1 MLRGIDLEVL
11 RGETVALAVD
21 EFCDIIDAVMK
32 PLTGLLAKNSFYGG
46 STILGDGSIMLLL
59 NLPQV
64 IDYAAE
70 TCY

>member
-1 MLRGIDLEVL
+1 MVVKV
-11 RGETVALAVD
+11 RGELVALAVD

-32 PLTGLLAKNSFYGG
+32 PLSGMLARSPFYSG

-64 IDYAAE
+64 IAYASE
-70 TCY
+70 N